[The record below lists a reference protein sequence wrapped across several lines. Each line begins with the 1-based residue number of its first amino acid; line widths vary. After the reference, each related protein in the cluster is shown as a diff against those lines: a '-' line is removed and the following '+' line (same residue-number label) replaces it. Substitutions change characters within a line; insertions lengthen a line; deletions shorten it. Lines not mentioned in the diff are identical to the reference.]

1 MGVGRS
7 VCSWQLAESQS
18 VHARARLSMISQAR
32 RLAGS
37 QARRLAGSQARRLAG
52 SQARRLA
59 GGEACGGDLHRESAT
74 GCNAAG

>member
-37 QARRLAGSQARRLAG
+37 QAARHAAVICTVSLRPDATLRGRSRL
-52 SQARRLA
+52 
-59 GGEACGGDLHRESAT
+59 
-74 GCNAAG
+74 